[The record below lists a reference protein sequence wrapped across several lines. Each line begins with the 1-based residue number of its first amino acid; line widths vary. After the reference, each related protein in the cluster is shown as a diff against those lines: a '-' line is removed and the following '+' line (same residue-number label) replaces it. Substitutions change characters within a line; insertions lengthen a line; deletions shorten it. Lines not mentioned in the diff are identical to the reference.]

1 MSKPFGVE
9 IVCKRKLRITLKK
22 LHIILFITLSV
33 WMVACKTKQKTIQT
47 TQGADTA
54 KVITPDKELVEDK
67 PADSLLRVI
76 REKDLK
82 FHSLSAKID
91 VDAET
96 AKGHNSVGCT
106 MRIIN
111 DSAIWVS
118 ISPMLGIEA
127 FRILITK
134 DSVKYINRINKTYF
148 TGDYK
153 LVNEMLQLD
162 ADYSMVQSILLGKTY
177 LYYNEKNYLSSI
189 DDNRYLLSSLPKRK
203 LKKAINEE
211 PENPFLIVHA
221 NWIDPLNFMV
231 NKLFIKDF
239 KHNRKLEVNYSNFAT
254 IDGQPVPH
262 NISVEVKA
270 EKPSQIKLVYSK
282 VALNKVSVLPFSIP
296 ESYTREVK
304 E

>member
-1 MSKPFGVE
+1 MLLSAFALAIG
-9 IVCKRKLRITLKK
+9 CK
-22 LHIILFITLSV
+22 S
-33 WMVACKTKQKTIQT
+33 KQKVVQQPVALDTIK
-47 TQGADTA
+47 AI
-54 KVITPDKELVEDK
+54 VDKELVEDK

-82 FHSLSAKID
+82 FTSLSAKIE
-91 VDAET
+91 VDADM
-96 AKGHNSVGCT
+96 AKGHNSFTCNLRV
-106 MRIIN
+106 IN

-118 ISPMLGIEA
+118 ISPLLGIEA
-127 FRILITK
+127 IRLLITK
-134 DSVKYINRINKTYF
+134 DSIKYMNRINKTYL

-153 LVNEMLQLD
+153 LINEMLQLD
-162 ADYSMVQSILLGKTY
+162 ANYAMVQSILLGKTY

-211 PENPFLIVHA
+211 ENPFLLVHA
-221 NWIDPLNFMV
+221 NWIDPANFMV

-239 KHNRKLEVNYSNFAT
+239 KYNRKLEVNYTNFA
-254 IDGQPVPH
+254 IVDGQPVPH
-262 NISVEVKA
+262 LVDVDVKA
-270 EKPSQIKLVYSK
+270 EKPSHIKLVYSK
-282 VALNKVSVLPFSIP
+282 VALNKVGVLPFTIP